1 MDIVLKNKYKIA
13 LTATECTL
21 KESIDSIAYTLNL
34 NLTKGTGLVKIGLAK
49 YDSIKLYD
57 YTFLTHEYKKIFDGF
72 VWDMDSDDKE
82 RTINLV
88 VRERTVNME
97 ESEDEYSFAEGST
110 ATQRATQI
118 CNDWGIP
125 IGNLLDTKIGLAQ
138 FRNSTSLFSIM
149 WNDLKETAQ
158 KGGKL
163 YKYRMEDKLNLI
175 ELGTNITIYKLDSIL
190 NSSSRK
196 SSMQGAI
203 TQVKVLGENKN
214 VSVATGEKTKTGK
227 DKKKSVKNY
236 DVSPTIGVFKSKTEE
251 YGTLQ
256 KILQDSN
263 ITDYKA
269 AQKKAESMFYNGD
282 EIWTFKCEKDISD
295 IRAGDKVS
303 VYSKYYYVSEIT
315 HDIGNNALTITAM
328 ENLDDVKGKF
338 YGQ

>member
-21 KESIDSIAYTLNL
+21 KESVDSIAYTLNL
-34 NLTKGTGLVKIGLAK
+34 NLTKATGIVEIGLTK
-49 YDSIKLYD
+49 YDSIQLYD
-57 YTFLTHEYKKIFDGF
+57 YTFLTKEYKKIFDGY

-82 RTINLV
+82 RNISLV

-97 ESEDEYSFAEGST
+97 ESEDEYSFSEGST

-125 IGNLLDTKIGLAQ
+125 IGRLIDTQIGLAQ
-138 FRNSTSLFSIM
+138 FRNSTSLFTMM

-163 YKYRMEDKLNLI
+163 YKYRMEDKLSLI
-175 ELGTNITIYKLDSIL
+175 ELGTNITIYKLDSIM

-214 VSVATGEKTKTGK
+214 VSVATGEKTKIGK
-227 DKKKSVKNY
+227 DKKKNVKNY
-236 DVSPTIGVFKSKTEE
+236 DVSPTMGVFKNETEE

-256 KILQDSN
+256 KIVQDSN
-263 ITDYKA
+263 ITDYKTA
-269 AQKKAESMFYNGD
+269 KQKAESMFYTGD

-303 VYSKYYYVSEIT
+303 VYSKYYYVTEIT
-315 HDIGNNALTITAM
+315 HDIGNNSMIITAM
-328 ENLDDVKGKF
+328 ESLEDIRGKF
-338 YGQ
+338 YAQ